1 MQNDGLR
8 VKSVLGD
15 FHLPRVVATDTPEA
29 IGPVDVVLVC
39 VKMWDTES
47 AGLAARPLL
56 GPETAVV
63 SLQNGVHNEE
73 LLGALLG
80 REHVLGGLAYV
91 TSRIGVPGLIV
102 EESTTARLIF
112 GELDGQQTPR
122 ARALH
127 SACLDAGIDA
137 ILSADIAKEIWT
149 KFVYICAFAGVCT
162 LTRKPLGPV
171 LKDSDTR
178 ALFVDCMREVELIAR
193 AKGVRLDPNIV
204 DVQLGRADSF
214 GDELR
219 PSMLNDLESGGRI
232 ELEWL
237 NGAVARLG
245 REMGIE
251 TPANQFIYTA
261 LKLAAV

>member
-1 MQNDGLR
+1 M
-8 VKSVLGD
+8 KSVLGD
-15 FHLPRVVATDTPEA
+15 FHVAGAVATDAPEA
-29 IGPVDVVLVC
+29 IGPVDVVLIC

-73 LLGALLG
+73 LLAELLG

-91 TSRIGVPGLIV
+91 TSRMGAPGLIV
-102 EESTTARLIF
+102 EESTTARVVF
-112 GELDGQQTPR
+112 GELDGQSTVR

-127 SACLDAGIDA
+127 RACFNAGIDA
-137 ILSADIAKEIWT
+137 ILSEDIAREIWT
-149 KFVYICAFAGVCT
+149 KFLYICAFAGVCT

-171 LKDSDTR
+171 LKDPDTR
-178 ALFVDCMREVELIAR
+178 ALFVECMREVERIAL

-214 GDELR
+214 GDQLR
-219 PSMLNDLESGGRI
+219 PSMLNDLERGGRI

-237 NGAVARLG
+237 NGTVARLG
-245 REMGIE
+245 REMGID

-261 LKLAAV
+261 LKLGAV